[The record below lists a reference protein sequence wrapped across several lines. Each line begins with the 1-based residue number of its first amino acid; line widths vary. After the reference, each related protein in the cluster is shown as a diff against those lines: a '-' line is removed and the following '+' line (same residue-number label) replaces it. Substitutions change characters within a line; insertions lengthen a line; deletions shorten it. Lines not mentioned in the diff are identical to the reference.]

1 MDWSG
6 LVNRGQAVLRFFAP
20 AMWDNKV
27 NVCAHGY
34 NRMLTAQNNR
44 TAEQQNNRT
53 QNTEQQNN
61 RTADEQP

>member
-6 LVNRGQAVLRFFAP
+6 LVNRGQAVLRYFAP

-44 TAEQQNNRT
+44 T
-53 QNTEQQNN
+53 TEQLKSS
-61 RTADEQP
+61 RRVSEEQYFRKY

>member
-44 TAEQQNNRT
+44 T
-53 QNTEQQNN
+53 TEQQNN
-61 RTADEQP
+61 RTAEEQP